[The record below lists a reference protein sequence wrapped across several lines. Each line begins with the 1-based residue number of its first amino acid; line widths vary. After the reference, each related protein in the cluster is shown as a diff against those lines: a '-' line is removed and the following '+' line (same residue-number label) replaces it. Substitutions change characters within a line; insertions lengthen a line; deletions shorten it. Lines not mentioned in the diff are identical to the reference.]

1 MEYKEF
7 LNNLENK
14 ESTLSTEDVFNEIY
28 RNNFW
33 DSQES
38 ISGKGSEIIQTEY
51 LVEELQSILKKF
63 QIKSI
68 LDIPCG
74 DFNWMKF
81 LNLENVKYTGADIVD
96 EIVQINKEK
105 YYSDNIEFKKLNI
118 IEDKLPNVDLIFCRD
133 CLGHFSFEDII
144 QALVNI
150 KKSGSKYLMATS
162 HSSIEENRDIKT
174 GSWRPLNLLEEP
186 FSFPMP
192 IYTVNEKSTLN
203 ENLDKTMLLW
213 KIEEILQRKQN

>member
-33 DSQES
+33 NSQES

-51 LVEELQSILKKF
+51 LVEEVQSILKNF

-68 LDIPCG
+68 LDIACG

-81 LNLENVKYTGADIVD
+81 LNLEKVKYVGADIVD
-96 EIVQINKEK
+96 EIIQINNEK
-105 YYSDNIEFKKLNI
+105 YYSNNIKFKKLNI

-133 CLGHFSFEDII
+133 CLVHFSFEDINKSI
-144 QALVNI
+144 ANI

-162 HSSIEENRDIKT
+162 HLNIENNVDIKT
-174 GSWRPLNLLEEP
+174 GSWRPLNLLEAP

-203 ENLDKTMLLW
+203 EDVDKTILLW
-213 KIEEILQRKQN
+213 KIEEIN